1 MDEPSLA
8 KGEVLGLSV
17 NQTGLPG
24 LLLIEPHS
32 VSDARGFFFESFQE
46 QQYRVAGIVDNFVQ
60 DNVSRSSQG
69 ILRGLHYQIK
79 RPQAQ
84 LVTVVRGRI
93 FDVAVDLRPASA
105 SFGRWFGVELSDSGT
120 RQLYMAPGFAHGFC
134 VLSEIA
140 DVHYKVSRYYDHD
153 DEGGVLWCDPDIG
166 IHWPIDSPLLSTRDV
181 AYPKLNDLQP
191 DRLPHDPP
199 IEL

>member
-1 MDEPSLA
+1 MGELSLA

-24 LLLIEPHS
+24 LLLVEPRS
-32 VSDARGFFFESFQE
+32 FSDSRGSFFESFQE
-46 QQYRVAGIVDNFVQ
+46 RQYRESGIIDQFVQ
-60 DNVSRSSQG
+60 DNISRSLQG
-69 ILRGLHYQIK
+69 VLRGLHYQVK

-84 LVTVVRGRI
+84 LVTVLRGCV

-105 SFGRWFGVELSDSGT
+105 FFGCWFGVELSDSGN

-140 DVHYKVSRYYDHD
+140 VVHYKVSRYYDHG
-153 DEGGVLWCDPDIG
+153 DEGGVLWSDPNIG
-166 IHWPIDSPLLSTRDV
+166 IRWPIATPNVSMRD
-181 AYPKLNDLQP
+181 ASYPMLEELGRE
-191 DRLPHDPP
+191 RLPHDPP
-199 IEL
+199 IEI

>member
-1 MDEPSLA
+1 MR
-8 KGEVLGLSV
+8 LSAT
-17 NQTGLPG
+17 QTGLPG
-24 LLLIEPHS
+24 LLLVEPHC

-46 QQYRVAGIVDNFVQ
+46 QQYRGAGIVDNFVQ
-60 DNVSRSSQG
+60 DNVSRSSRG

-84 LVTVVRGRI
+84 LVTVLRGCI

-105 SFGRWFGVELSDSGT
+105 SFGRWFGVELSDNGT
-120 RQLYMAPGFAHGFC
+120 RQLYLAPGFAHGFC

-166 IHWPIDSPLLSTRDV
+166 IRWPIDAPLLSARDV
-181 AYPKLNDLQP
+181 AYPKLKDIQR

>member
-1 MDEPSLA
+1 MLTV
-8 KGEVLGLSV
+8 K
-17 NQTGLPG
+17 QTGLSG
-24 LLLIEPHS
+24 LLLVEPRC
-32 VSDARGFFFESFQE
+32 VSEARGHFFESFQM
-46 QQYRVAGIVDNFVQ
+46 QRYREVGIADNFVQ
-60 DNVSRSSQG
+60 DNVSRSRQG
-69 ILRGLHYQIK
+69 VLRGLHYQMK

-93 FDVAVDLRPASA
+93 FDVAVDLRSTSA
-105 SFGRWFGVELSDSGT
+105 SFGRWFGVELSDSGS

-166 IHWPIDSPLLSTRDV
+166 VRWPVESPLLSARDV
-181 AYPKLNDLQP
+181 AYPKLKDIQR